1 MQLTATTDCKSIK
14 GDVKMYAYNRTSA
27 AYDLSQFDTD
37 ERTRQRVQKR
47 AKAGIKLHKA
57 SVAKTGNWLKTIF
70 FVAFAALLAFAI
82 INGKAT
88 LSEISTKI
96 SEQSTRLD
104 EAKSENA
111 LLQSRLD
118 NMVTLSKVDEI
129 AAGELGLQK
138 TSKNQVHYISVYD
151 RTMVQAAEKDGN
163 VFQTLK
169 NWLDGTMEYLG
180 F

>member
-1 MQLTATTDCKSIK
+1 
-14 GDVKMYAYNRTSA
+14 MYAYNRSDV
-27 AYDLSQFDTD
+27 AYDLSRFDTD
-37 ERTRQRVQKR
+37 ERAVKREEQRKTN
-47 AKAGIKLHKA
+47 IKLHKV
-57 SVAKTGNWLKTIF
+57 SVAKTGNWFKTVF

-82 INGKAT
+82 VSGKAT
-88 LSEISTKI
+88 ISEISTEI
-96 SEQSTRLD
+96 SEQSTRLE

-111 LLQSRLD
+111 LLQARLD

-129 AAGELGLQK
+129 AVSELGLQK

-163 VFQTLK
+163 VFAALK
-169 NWLDGTMEYLG
+169 SWLDGAMEYLG

>member
-1 MQLTATTDCKSIK
+1 
-14 GDVKMYAYNRTSA
+14 MYAYNRSDV
-27 AYDLSQFDTD
+27 AYDLSRFDTD
-37 ERTRQRVQKR
+37 ERAVKREEQRKTN
-47 AKAGIKLHKA
+47 IKLHKV
-57 SVAKTGNWLKTIF
+57 SVAKTGNWFKTVF

-82 INGKAT
+82 VSGKAT
-88 LSEISTKI
+88 ISEISTEI
-96 SEQSTRLD
+96 SEQTTRLE

-111 LLQSRLD
+111 LLQARLD

-129 AAGELGLQK
+129 AVSELGLQK

-163 VFQTLK
+163 VFAALK
-169 NWLDGTMEYLG
+169 SWLDGAMEYLG